1 MINDDKK
8 NMMMFVVCLYVFFVV
23 SLSIVFFPFFISH
36 LLYLSLLDEGLPTTI
51 YIHHI
56 TCNFTS
62 IVNQRRA
69 KCQIR
74 IVANGTLMVIKKSN
88 NKPQHNIHYHK
99 CTKMVFFFSRSSSG
113 GECPMLI
120 M

>member
-1 MINDDKK
+1 
-8 NMMMFVVCLYVFFVV
+8 MFVVCLYVFFVV
-23 SLSIVFFPFFISH
+23 SLSIVFFP
-36 LLYLSLLDEGLPTTI
+36 LLHFALTVYLSLLDEGLPTTI

-56 TCNFTS
+56 TYTCNFTS

-88 NKPQHNIHYHK
+88 NKPKPQHNIHYHK
-99 CTKMVFFFSRSSSG
+99 CTKMVFFFSWK
-113 GECPMLI
+113 
-120 M
+120 